1 MIYAGL
7 GVSEQEG
14 IVMQI
19 ARWGNSCAV
28 RIPVD
33 VMAALGLKVGDTIKL
48 RPAADGFI
56 DVVPDDRK
64 RAALARIRAMRV
76 PLPADYKFDREE
88 ANAR

>member
-1 MIYAGL
+1 
-7 GVSEQEG
+7 
-14 IVMQI
+14 MQI

-33 VMAALGLKVGDTIKL
+33 VMTTLGLKVGDNIKL